1 MNPVRHSGLGR
12 LLMGVACGLFLM
24 GATACGSLQA
34 MTAKPDLRNVSVQVV
49 RLDLRK
55 ADLRIDVQIANNASA
70 PLTIA
75 GYDYDLKIDGHPF
88 LNGVS
93 DTAVELSPQTVTTVQ
108 IPVSIDLADLFKKL
122 HAIKWESDLPYRF
135 AATLRIQTPL
145 GVRSLSFQKDGL
157 LQPLLR

>member
-1 MNPVRHSGLGR
+1 MSRIRYSELGS
-12 LLMGVACGLFLM
+12 LLTALACATVLVSI
-24 GATACGSLQA
+24 TACGSLQA
-34 MTAKPDLRNVSVQVV
+34 MTMKPDLRNVSVQVV

-55 ADLRIDVQIANNASA
+55 ADLRIDLQIANNASA

-75 GYDYDLKIDGHPF
+75 GYDYDLRIDGHPF
-88 LNGVS
+88 LSGTS
-93 DTAVELSPQTVTTVQ
+93 DTLVELSPQTVTTVQ

-135 AATLRIQTPL
+135 AATLRIETPF
-145 GVRSLSFQKDGL
+145 GMRSLAFQKDGL